1 MPLTLHSW
9 SDELSLA
16 LFPAR
21 VATAALGVMGLI
33 AALLAVTGVFGMASY
48 SVSKRLKEFGIRV
61 ALGSRRTQL
70 MRAALVRPLLLLFS
84 GSVLGLLLG
93 VVASGLLAHLIY
105 QATSRDPL
113 VLAGAV
119 VTMMLVG
126 MIATWIPARRALAVD
141 PAQLLRDE

>member
-1 MPLTLHSW
+1 MS
-9 SDELSLA
+9 A
-16 LFPAR
+16 
-21 VATAALGVMGLI
+21 
-33 AALLAVTGVFGMASY
+33 Y

-70 MRAALVRPLLLLFS
+70 MRAALVRPLLLLLS

-113 VLAGAV
+113 VLAGAII
-119 VTMMLVG
+119 TMMLVG
-126 MIATWIPARRALAVD
+126 MVATWIPARRALAVD
-141 PAQLLRDE
+141 PAQLLREE